1 MNNKKILKYQIIS
14 VVTSI
19 ILGTLLH
26 FTFEWSGKNELIA
39 IFSAINESVWEHL
52 KLTFYPMLFFS
63 IIGYFYLRKISNNY
77 IEAQAIGIFS
87 SIIFI
92 ITIFYTYTGILGTNF
107 FIIDIIIFILSM
119 IFGGYVEY
127 NLMII
132 ENQSTKISK
141 ILSCSI
147 ILFFLICFI
156 IFTFNSPNVKL
167 FQY

>member
-14 VVTSI
+14 VVSSI

-77 IEAQAIGIFS
+77 R
-87 SIIFI
+87 
-92 ITIFYTYTGILGTNF
+92 
-107 FIIDIIIFILSM
+107 
-119 IFGGYVEY
+119 
-127 NLMII
+127 
-132 ENQSTKISK
+132 
-141 ILSCSI
+141 CSRGSRRI
-147 ILFFLICFI
+147 R
-156 IFTFNSPNVKL
+156 TRGHRRV
-167 FQY
+167 